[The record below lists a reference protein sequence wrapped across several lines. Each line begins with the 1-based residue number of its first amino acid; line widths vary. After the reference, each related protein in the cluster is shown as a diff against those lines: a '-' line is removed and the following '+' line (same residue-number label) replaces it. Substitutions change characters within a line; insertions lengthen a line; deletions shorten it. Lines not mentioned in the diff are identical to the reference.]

1 MADTATPRPWEV
13 MPGSDNGIRYEAG
26 RETETYGTIY
36 GDGWHLALV
45 FADCPDLKKSA
56 PANARLIVEAVNAHD
71 ALKAENARLT
81 QGLQNIV
88 ARYQSR
94 DPDSAVAGDMHDIAR
109 ATLEGR

>member
-1 MADTATPRPWEV
+1 MADTATPMTHEQKLQC
-13 MPGSDNGIRYEAG
+13 
-26 RETETYGTIY
+26 
-36 GDGWHLALV
+36 LAL
-45 FADCPDLKKSA
+45 AEQM
-56 PANARLIVEAVNAHD
+56 EAVKRLPGGVAFVADLFIAAIAGQGLSVVDAAAHD

>member
-1 MADTATPRPWEV
+1 MTVENDAMADTATPRPWIV
-13 MPGSDNGIRYEAG
+13 NPQTPNTIITPHG
-26 RETETYGTIY
+26 RISVGWSGNINELDKLAEET
-36 GDGWHLALV
+36 A
-45 FADCPDLKKSA
+45 A
-56 PANARLIVEAVNAHD
+56 LIVEAVNAHD